1 MYRDLHVEMAGEKMH
16 GDLYGE
22 YLCMEAF
29 AWLERKFLKTLVRIR
44 RTPP

>member
-22 YLCMEAF
+22 YLCMGGF
-29 AWLERKFLKTLVRIR
+29 CMVGDKIFKNSS
-44 RTPP
+44 